1 MLKNDPTFP
10 SSVPAPG
17 YKWRGNPHVRCA
29 YRQSWYYKKWNMRH
43 RNCCYYNSRGRAY
56 ACGKRTPRGPY
67 CKHIFLRR
75 HRYGRFGFTCGALWL
90 KYYGSNGFSNDWQ
103 KRPGQA
109 LATTVPIDGK
119 TDSYVFYCQNGRDT
133 KVVHLFTHID
143 LAGRGV
149 GCREHQVSEHS
160 PAEPAGGLQ
169 EIKSVWYPSLTL
181 TRADPASTPCLLWT
195 SFNLYLS
202 SL

>member
-1 MLKNDPTFP
+1 
-10 SSVPAPG
+10 
-17 YKWRGNPHVRCA
+17 VRCA

-90 KYYGSNGFSNDWQ
+90 KYYGSNGYSNDWQ

-143 LAGRGV
+143 LAGRAWVAPYKAYWTDKTTTPTGTKTDT
-149 GCREHQVSEHS
+149 EEFL
-160 PAEPAGGLQ
+160 AGGAGYPLSLDPDRGLHGL
-169 EIKSVWYPSLTL
+169 KFSVMQTVKQ
-181 TRADPASTPCLLWT
+181 
-195 SFNLYLS
+195 
-202 SL
+202 